1 MKWAKVQTSSYLR
14 KGQCGGGGGGCR
26 RVADKQPWHHENVG
40 TPLAALGGPETRPPV
55 AKSGSGLVRGGQ
67 HLAAGE
73 EEAEEDDEEAADA

>member
-1 MKWAKVQTSSYLR
+1 M
-14 KGQCGGGGGGCR
+14 
-26 RVADKQPWHHENVG
+26 
-40 TPLAALGGPETRPPV
+40 